1 MEFRHLRYFVVL
13 AEELHFG
20 RAAKRLAISQPPLS
34 LNIQQ
39 LEASVGARLFDRDSR
54 SVQLTPAGH
63 AFLVKAR
70 DLLAQAE
77 QAARGARDVAQGLA
91 GSLRVGFVGSM
102 LQMGLPQ
109 RLQTFQTSYAQL
121 SVSLVE
127 ASSAEQLE
135 ALRQDRIDV
144 GFVHTTLV
152 PTGLESRLVSS
163 QPFVLCLSSSH
174 ALVTR
179 LRSAKR
185 ETPVALCDVGQAAL
199 VSVARAVSP
208 DYFDAITQ
216 TCAQAG
222 WEPVARH
229 ELRHWLS
236 VVSLVAQGQG
246 VAIVPKALERAG
258 VPGVVFAPI
267 YDALP
272 VNQTYCVWRSH
283 RAHEA
288 LNAFL
293 QTWPPVY
300 VPAQQSETSQ

>member
-1 MEFRHLRYFVVL
+1 M
-13 AEELHFG
+13 
-20 RAAKRLAISQPPLS
+20 
-34 LNIQQ
+34 
-39 LEASVGARLFDRDSR
+39 
-54 SVQLTPAGH
+54 
-63 AFLVKAR
+63 
-70 DLLAQAE
+70 
-77 QAARGARDVAQGLA
+77 
-91 GSLRVGFVGSM
+91 
-102 LQMGLPQ
+102 
-109 RLQTFQTSYAQL
+109 
-121 SVSLVE
+121 SLVE

-152 PTGLESRLVSS
+152 PTGLESRLVAS

-174 ALVTR
+174 ALVNR

-185 ETPVALCDVGQAAL
+185 DATVALCDVGPVAL

-267 YDALP
+267 DDALP

-300 VPAQQSETSQ
+300 VPAQHSETSQ

>member
-20 RAAKRLAISQPPLS
+20 RAAKRL
-34 LNIQQ
+34 
-39 LEASVGARLFDRDSR
+39 DRDSR

-63 AFLVKAR
+63 AFLVKAK

-109 RLQTFQTSYAQL
+109 RLHTFQASYAQL

-152 PTGLESRLVSS
+152 PTGLESRLVAS

-174 ALVTR
+174 ALVNR

-185 ETPVALCDVGQAAL
+185 DATVALCDVGPVAL

-267 YDALP
+267 DDALP

-300 VPAQQSETSQ
+300 VPAQHSETSQ